1 MKKYKNFLKKK
12 KKAYKMQKVRA
23 YIVLKKGVPETPEE
37 KIKILEYCKKY
48 LDVIERPREIVF
60 KKELPRTLV
69 GKVAYRVLEE
79 EAAEEEKNK

>member
-1 MKKYKNFLKKK
+1 M
-12 KKAYKMQKVRA
+12 
-23 YIVLKKGVPETPEE
+23 
-37 KIKILEYCKKY
+37 KILEYCKKY